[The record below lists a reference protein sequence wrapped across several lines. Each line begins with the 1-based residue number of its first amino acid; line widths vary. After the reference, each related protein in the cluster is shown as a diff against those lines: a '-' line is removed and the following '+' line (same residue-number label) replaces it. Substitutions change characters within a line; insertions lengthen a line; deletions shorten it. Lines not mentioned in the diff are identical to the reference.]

1 LLTNQCGYGESDV
14 AATAIQGFM
23 AAPYRVSKDKD
34 VTSDRERA
42 PHRLRLPDALEML
55 RLLLVATI
63 LLPLVLG
70 AFAAYLSYLKND
82 QDATKSAT
90 EAVAVAAENTAKVL
104 DTHLLVAARIN
115 DLLSDMTDDEIRASE
130 EDIHD
135 RITQQIA
142 GLPQVAAAWV
152 VDATG
157 HELASARVY
166 PVNRSVD
173 LSNREDFKAFQNS
186 DARTFIWMLRARSL
200 DTGDY
205 QPYFTVSL
213 RRDTPDG
220 KFNGVIIV
228 AVSGSYFASF
238 YNSLLG
244 GTERYTASVLKDDG
258 TVLARY
264 PEPTSSPV
272 PTQPDPLLAQAIA
285 DAAQSGVAEDGSP
298 FDGGRVVA
306 VKRVANYP
314 VYVTIERKKASI
326 LQEWL
331 RSVIGYT
338 VIGVSAAIALIGLS
352 YLALWR
358 TRREQS
364 ALAEA
369 SQAVGRRAALE
380 MQLHRAQRLEAV
392 GLLTAGI
399 AHDFNNVLT
408 IIAGNIERVEVTLDE
423 GDHRRQKMLTA
434 AQDACT
440 RAAALSKRLLGF
452 ARHEPINPRAT
463 NVNEIITN
471 TLELPWKT
479 GDRIR
484 GEFRLSGDL
493 WPVTVDPDQFA
504 TALLNLAFNARDAM
518 PKGGRLLVETANFV
532 FDDPDEAETLGVAPG
547 AYVGIFVADTGHG
560 MTEEIRQKALD
571 PFFTTKDPGKGTGLG
586 LALVNA
592 FATRSGG
599 CCAIDSETD
608 KGTTIKIYLPRHR
621 GSGDPEDDDAGDSWR
636 ARSSA
641 RSEED
646 RVRPN

>member
-1 LLTNQCGYGESDV
+1 MSP
-14 AATAIQGFM
+14 ATAIRGHM
-23 AAPYRVSKDKD
+23 AAPYRVAKDKD
-34 VTSDRERA
+34 VTSDGEPT

-70 AFAAYLSYLKND
+70 AFAAYLSYLKNY
-82 QDATKSAT
+82 QSATKSAT

-104 DTHLLVAARIN
+104 DTHLLVAARIS
-115 DLLSDMTDDEIRASE
+115 DLLGDMTDDQIQASE
-130 EDIHD
+130 RELHD
-135 RITQQIA
+135 RITHQIA

-152 VDATG
+152 VDAAG
-157 HELASARVY
+157 HELVSARVY
-166 PVNRSVD
+166 PVNRGIE
-173 LSNREDFKAFQNS
+173 LSSREDFKALQNS
-186 DARTFIWMLRARSL
+186 NARSFIWVLRARSL

-220 KFNGVIIV
+220 KFNGVVIV

-238 YNSLLG
+238 YNALLG
-244 GTERYTASVLKDDG
+244 GTERYTASVLRDNG

-264 PEPTSSPV
+264 PEPASPPV
-272 PTQPDPLLAQAIA
+272 PAQPDPLLVRAIA
-285 DAAQSGVAEDGSP
+285 NEAQSGVAEDGTP

-338 VIGVSAAIALIGLS
+338 VIGVAAAIALIGLS
-352 YLALWR
+352 FLALWR

-380 MQLHRAQRLEAV
+380 MQLHRAQRLEAI

-399 AHDFNNVLT
+399 AHDFNNLLT
-408 IIAGNIERVEVTLDE
+408 IVSGNVERLEATVDE
-423 GDHRRQKMLTA
+423 GDNRRQKMLSA
-434 AQDACT
+434 AKDACE

-452 ARHEPINPRAT
+452 ARHEPANPRAT
-463 NVNEIITN
+463 DINEIVTT

-484 GEFRLSGDL
+484 GEFRLSRDL
-493 WPVTVDPDQFA
+493 WPVCVDPDQFA

-518 PKGGRLLVETANFV
+518 PRGGRLLVETANFV
-532 FDDPDEAETLGVAPG
+532 FDDPDEAEALGVAPG

-560 MTEEIRQKALD
+560 MTAEIRQHALD

-592 FATRSGG
+592 FANRSGG
-599 CCAIDSETD
+599 CCTIDSEPG
-608 KGTTIKIYLPRHR
+608 KGTTIKIYLPRHQ
-621 GSGDPEDDDAGDSWR
+621 GADEPEDDDTGNSWR
-636 ARSSA
+636 ARNLAANEEA
-641 RSEED
+641 RA
-646 RVRPN
+646 RPN

>member
-1 LLTNQCGYGESDV
+1 
-14 AATAIQGFM
+14 
-23 AAPYRVSKDKD
+23 
-34 VTSDRERA
+34 
-42 PHRLRLPDALEML
+42 ML

-82 QDATKSAT
+82 QDATKSAS
-90 EAVAVAAENTAKVL
+90 EAVAVAAENTTKVL

-115 DLLSDMTDDEIRASE
+115 DLLNDMTDDQIRASE
-130 EDIHD
+130 PVLHD
-135 RITQQIA
+135 RIDQQIA

-152 VDATG
+152 VDASG
-157 HELASARVY
+157 HELVSARVY
-166 PVNRSVD
+166 PVNRGFD
-173 LSNREDFKAFQNS
+173 LSNREDFKALQNS
-186 DARTFIWMLRARSL
+186 DARTFISMLRARSL
-200 DTGDY
+200 DSGDY
-205 QPYFTVSL
+205 KPYFTVSL

-264 PEPTSSPV
+264 PEPSSPV
-272 PTQPDPLLAQAIA
+272 SAEPDPLLARAIA
-285 DAAQSGVAEDGSP
+285 NEAQSGVAEDGSP
-298 FDGGRVVA
+298 FDGGRIVA

-338 VIGVSAAIALIGLS
+338 VIGVAAAIALIGLS
-352 YLALWR
+352 FLALWR

-399 AHDFNNVLT
+399 AHDFNNLLT
-408 IIAGNIERVEVTLDE
+408 LVSGNVERLEATLDE
-423 GDHRRQKMLTA
+423 DDHRRQKMLA
-434 AQDACT
+434 AAKDACD

-452 ARHEPINPRAT
+452 ARHEPADPRST
-463 NVNEIITN
+463 DINEIVVN

-479 GDRIR
+479 GDRIS
-484 GEFRLSGDL
+484 GEFRLSHDL
-493 WPVTVDPDQFA
+493 WPVRVDPDQLA

-518 PKGGRLLVETANFV
+518 PRGGRLLVETTNFV
-532 FDDPDEAETLGVAPG
+532 FDEPDDAEALGVVPG

-560 MTEEIRQKALD
+560 MTEDVRQKALD

-599 CCAIDSETD
+599 CCTIDSEPG
-608 KGTTIKIYLPRHR
+608 KGTTIKVYLPRHR
-621 GSGDPEDDDAGDSWR
+621 GSDEPTDNDAGNSWR
-636 ARSSA
+636 ARA
-641 RSEED
+641 PATSEGD